1 MENPDKSEEEGKN
14 IPPRDNGKSEEDNKN
29 EFTNDISADE
39 KKNGSPNVSKNK
51 VIVTRKSFFTNVLT
65 STRGGNNEVDAELV
79 DSVREKKS
87 VLKDLSPNES
97 LSRGRI
103 RKKNSN
109 LKNLDHLDGL
119 HNFGRPNSPGDMEL
133 KESSIEKK
141 ATDRQGNSLSDVD
154 VVSETNNSINA
165 YTDKGTENNNQNDMS
180 NENSS
185 IHWSTSN
192 LNTDSNSDFSN
203 VEVKILSA
211 KEEDDTKMVE
221 DNFGSTSCKKKK
233 KSGANEYGKLLSNVK
248 DKKLKEKNINDNVG
262 KEKKG
267 NFFSN
272 AMRSVSLLKNV
283 EDDHLAN
290 VKMGKNRDNKTF
302 MMYGI
307 KRESTYDNSTKRISI
322 LKNYA
327 GVNRNKNASSHSNAF
342 FYSSSKSCG
351 HIKLSSGNIKVKN
364 DRNNLGANK
373 NMRNAF
379 ENFFC
384 EIWKRNMTIKK
395 EFCTSNSK
403 NGLSPFKSNFTD
415 NYLNQSNDNELMTQI
430 PLKFKDETIETLYV
444 LNLNNWISSR
454 MIIIGMIMLIL
465 CFFIWLL
472 FSWSFKSSA
481 WEKDS
486 YIVMLFHL
494 LMILNT
500 IILLFFII
508 VGLTELSK
516 YAEVISYV
524 LFGIMVGIWGLW
536 NIATSLTLN
545 DNLTSK
551 VIPSL
556 SSAVETIYALTYIY
570 GLLPLVIMDVFFPS
584 RTKYNWFMHLL
595 FIVLN
600 STSIILVGAR
610 NPEFVP
616 SVFVVFRVIAYT
628 TLCLFLYIGC
638 YTSELQIRY
647 VFYNLLITGYK
658 LDKVESA
665 MNKNNS
671 RNNKKISTA
680 IEDLVL
686 MIKEC
691 TKVILELENETDIN
705 FNVHSKTSY
714 CTNILEQC
722 LSTLTKTDNL
732 YNVDYDVFDKFE
744 NKKFIE
750 AYVSKSKSNFF
761 GDQDEGVDFKLNKSF
776 STNDFICVDKVDI
789 DKKEIKKFLKEI
801 DIPHVT
807 NMIQLIDNKSLS
819 EWDFNCLN
827 YFENSKYPFFD
838 INLSLMFTIEHDIP
852 MNSII
857 NFLSFV
863 EKQYNNVPYHNT
875 IHATMVTQK
884 FFCLSKKLGIYDH
897 MEYKIKLVM
906 FISGIC
912 HDVGHPGYNNLFF
925 VNSLHPLSIIYND
938 ISVLENY
945 HASIT
950 FKILQL
956 NQCNLLKSFSEK
968 DFRLIRSYIIEL
980 ILSTDMKYH
989 FEIISK
995 FRIRRENEDFDYVK
1009 NNDDLLVLIK
1019 MIIKSADISHGS
1031 VKWNEHYK
1039 WCQRV
1044 LCEFYSQGDEELKN
1058 KMPLSPLCDRT
1069 KHNEV
1074 CQSQITFLKFVV
1086 MPLFEELT
1094 YIDDIK
1100 FVKNFCLKRLHSN
1113 CLMWEKL
1120 MKEEKAIKVYDPTSV
1135 KRKEKNKKKIDK
1147 RKKSYIDLT
1156 LFFIKNI
1163 SE

>member
-1 MENPDKSEEEGKN
+1 MENQEDAEINKKCNFKEEEDARGERNSSMNFMDDK
-14 IPPRDNGKSEEDNKN
+14 EDNSGVN
-29 EFTNDISADE
+29 
-39 KKNGSPNVSKNK
+39 KNK
-51 VIVTRKSFFTNVLT
+51 IIVTKKSFLTNVLT
-65 STRGGNNEVDAELV
+65 HTNHRKNELNTENSDYIKEKKKKLKNISTKDNICKNSIKKENSHMKNLSNTYNAKSIEFTVNQNISNIQGNNIFEEDNYLV
-79 DSVREKKS
+79 SNNSFSTYSNKEINYDSKNDISNVS
-87 VLKDLSPNES
+87 NDES
-97 LSRGRI
+97 LHKWGSG
-103 RKKNSN
+103 
-109 LKNLDHLDGL
+109 
-119 HNFGRPNSPGDMEL
+119 
-133 KESSIEKK
+133 
-141 ATDRQGNSLSDVD
+141 
-154 VVSETNNSINA
+154 
-165 YTDKGTENNNQNDMS
+165 
-180 NENSS
+180 
-185 IHWSTSN
+185 N

-203 VEVKILSA
+203 VEVKILDS
-211 KEEDDTKMVE
+211 KEEGNETKITE
-221 DNFGSTSCKKKK
+221 EIFEKASNR
-233 KSGANEYGKLLSNVK
+233 LSNE
-248 DKKLKEKNINDNVG
+248 DTECNIFLHDI
-262 KEKKG
+262 KEKKRNETHISDIDKEKSG
-267 NFFSN
+267 NRTF
-272 AMRSVSLLKNV
+272 LKSKHSISFVKNG
-283 EDDHLAN
+283 ED
-290 VKMGKNRDNKTF
+290 KNLCNIKIGGNEEGTLTMYQFKRDC
-302 MMYGI
+302 
-307 KRESTYDNSTKRISI
+307 TYDNNAKKFSNLRRYANTH
-322 LKNYA
+322 KNSNTN
-327 GVNRNKNASSHSNAF
+327 GNAF
-342 FYSSSKSCG
+342 LYSSSKSCG
-351 HIKLSSGNIKVKN
+351 NIKLSSGNLKMKN
-364 DRNNLGANK
+364 ERSLGANK
-373 NMRNAF
+373 SIRKVF
-379 ENFFC
+379 ENFFY
-384 EIWKRNMTIKK
+384 EIWKKNITIKK
-395 EFCTSNSK
+395 EFHTCNSK
-403 NGLSPFKSNFTD
+403 NGPIPFKSNFTD
-415 NYLNQSNDNELMTQI
+415 SYLNQYSENELMTQI

-454 MIIIGMIMLIL
+454 MIIIGIVMLIL

-472 FSWSFKSSA
+472 FSWSFKSTA

-486 YIVMLFHL
+486 YIVLLFHA
-494 LMILNT
+494 LMVLNT

-508 VGLTELSK
+508 VGSTDLSK
-516 YAEVISYV
+516 YAEVLSYA
-524 LFGIMVGIWGLW
+524 LFGVMVGVWGLW

-551 VIPSL
+551 TIPSL
-556 SSAVETIYALTYIY
+556 YSAVETIYALTYIY
-570 GLLPLVIMDVFFPS
+570 GLLPLVIMDVFFPF
-584 RTKYNWFMHLL
+584 RTKYNWFIHLI

-600 STSIILVGAR
+600 SISIMIVGDR

-616 SVFVVFRVIAYT
+616 LVYVVFRVIAYT
-628 TLCLFLYIGC
+628 TLCIFLYMGC

-658 LDKVESA
+658 LDKIESD
-665 MNKNNS
+665 MNKDN
-671 RNNKKISTA
+671 RNKNKKFSTA
-680 IEDLVL
+680 IEDLIL

-714 CTNILEQC
+714 CTSILEQC

-732 YNVDYDVFDKFE
+732 YNVDYDIFDKFE

-761 GDQDEGVDFKLNKSF
+761 GDKDGGFDFKLNKSF
-776 STNDFICVDKVDI
+776 SNNDCICVDKVDI
-789 DKKEIKKFLKEI
+789 DKKEIKKFLKKI

-807 NMIQLIDNKSLS
+807 NMIQLIDKKSLF

-827 YFENSKYPFFD
+827 YFEKSKYPFFD

-852 MNSII
+852 INLII

-912 HDVGHPGYNNLFF
+912 HDIGHPGYNNLFF

-980 ILSTDMKYH
+980 ILGTDMKHH

-995 FRIRRENEDFDYVK
+995 FRIRRENEDFDYKK
-1009 NNDDLLVLIK
+1009 NSDDLLVLIK

-1074 CQSQITFLKFVV
+1074 GQSQITFLKFVV
-1086 MPLFEELT
+1086 MPMFEELT
-1094 YIDDIK
+1094 YIDNNKFIK
-1100 FVKNFCLKRLHSN
+1100 SFCLRRLNSN
-1113 CLMWEKL
+1113 CLMWDKL
-1120 MKEEKAIKVYDPTSV
+1120 MKEEKEIKVFNPNKI
-1135 KRKEKNKKKIDK
+1135 KRSEKNQKKKIDK

-1163 SE
+1163 SD

>member
-1 MENPDKSEEEGKN
+1 
-14 IPPRDNGKSEEDNKN
+14 
-29 EFTNDISADE
+29 
-39 KKNGSPNVSKNK
+39 
-51 VIVTRKSFFTNVLT
+51 
-65 STRGGNNEVDAELV
+65 
-79 DSVREKKS
+79 
-87 VLKDLSPNES
+87 
-97 LSRGRI
+97 
-103 RKKNSN
+103 
-109 LKNLDHLDGL
+109 
-119 HNFGRPNSPGDMEL
+119 
-133 KESSIEKK
+133 
-141 ATDRQGNSLSDVD
+141 
-154 VVSETNNSINA
+154 
-165 YTDKGTENNNQNDMS
+165 
-180 NENSS
+180 
-185 IHWSTSN
+185 
-192 LNTDSNSDFSN
+192 
-203 VEVKILSA
+203 
-211 KEEDDTKMVE
+211 
-221 DNFGSTSCKKKK
+221 
-233 KSGANEYGKLLSNVK
+233 
-248 DKKLKEKNINDNVG
+248 
-262 KEKKG
+262 
-267 NFFSN
+267 
-272 AMRSVSLLKNV
+272 
-283 EDDHLAN
+283 
-290 VKMGKNRDNKTF
+290 
-302 MMYGI
+302 
-307 KRESTYDNSTKRISI
+307 
-322 LKNYA
+322 
-327 GVNRNKNASSHSNAF
+327 
-342 FYSSSKSCG
+342 
-351 HIKLSSGNIKVKN
+351 
-364 DRNNLGANK
+364 
-373 NMRNAF
+373 
-379 ENFFC
+379 
-384 EIWKRNMTIKK
+384 
-395 EFCTSNSK
+395 
-403 NGLSPFKSNFTD
+403 
-415 NYLNQSNDNELMTQI
+415 
-430 PLKFKDETIETLYV
+430 
-444 LNLNNWISSR
+444 

-486 YIVMLFHL
+486 YIIMLFHL
-494 LMILNT
+494 LMIINT

-658 LDKVESA
+658 LDKLESA

-671 RNNKKISTA
+671 RNNKKISTG

-691 TKVILELENETDIN
+691 TKVILELENETEIN

-750 AYVSKSKSNFF
+750 AYVSKSKSNFL
-761 GDQDEGVDFKLNKSF
+761 GDQDEGVDFKLHKSF

-801 DIPHVT
+801 DIPQVT

-956 NQCNLLKSFSEK
+956 NQCNILKSFSEK

-995 FRIRRENEDFDYVK
+995 FRIRRENGDFDYVK

-1100 FVKNFCLKRLHSN
+1100 FVK
-1113 CLMWEKL
+1113 
-1120 MKEEKAIKVYDPTSV
+1120 
-1135 KRKEKNKKKIDK
+1135 
-1147 RKKSYIDLT
+1147 
-1156 LFFIKNI
+1156 
-1163 SE
+1163 

>member
-14 IPPRDNGKSEEDNKN
+14 ITQRDKYTSEKDNTN
-29 EFTNDISADE
+29 TFTNDISTDE
-39 KKNGSPNVSKNK
+39 KKSDSPNISKNK
-51 VIVTRKSFFTNVLT
+51 VIITRKSFFTNALT
-65 STRGGNNEVDAELV
+65 PRRDGKNEVDVELFN
-79 DSVREKKS
+79 SVQKKKS
-87 VLKDLSPNES
+87 ISKDLRTNDN
-97 LSRGRI
+97 LYKGRV
-103 RKKNSN
+103 RKENSN
-109 LKNLDHLDGL
+109 FKNLDHLQNLNNLDW
-119 HNFGRPNSPGDMEL
+119 PGIPDDIEL
-133 KESSIEKK
+133 NESSIDKK
-141 ATDRQGNSLSDVD
+141 DTDRHGDSLSDVD
-154 VVSETNNSINA
+154 NISETKNSINA
-165 YTDKGTENNNQNDMS
+165 YTDNRTENNNQNDVS
-180 NENSS
+180 NENNS
-185 IHWSTSN
+185 IDWSISN

-203 VEVKILSA
+203 VEVKILSG

-221 DNFGSTSCKKKK
+221 ENSGSTSCKKKK
-233 KSGANEYGKLLSNVK
+233 SGTNEYGKLMSNMQ
-248 DKKLKEKNINDNVG
+248 DRKLKEININENVR

-267 NFFSN
+267 NFFSK
-272 AMRSVSLLKNV
+272 AVRSASLLKCV
-283 EDDHLAN
+283 VDDNLAN
-290 VKMGKNRDNKTF
+290 VKLEKNQDNKTF
-302 MMYGI
+302 MMHGI
-307 KRESTYDNSTKRISI
+307 KRESTYDNSGKRFSI
-322 LKNYA
+322 RKNYA
-327 GVNRNKNASSHSNAF
+327 SMNRNTNTTPHSNGF

-351 HIKLSSGNIKVKN
+351 HIKLSSGNIKTKN
-364 DRNNLGANK
+364 GKNNLSDNK
-373 NMRNAF
+373 NMWRTF

-395 EFCTSNSK
+395 EFCNSNSK

-481 WEKDS
+481 WDKDS

-494 LMILNT
+494 LMIFNT
-500 IILLFFII
+500 IILLLFII

-524 LFGIMVGIWGLW
+524 LFGIMVGMWGLW
-536 NIATSLTLN
+536 NIVTSLTLN
-545 DNLTSK
+545 DNITSK

-600 STSIILVGAR
+600 STSIILVAAR
-610 NPEFVP
+610 NPGFLP

-665 MNKNNS
+665 MNKNNN
-671 RNNKKISTA
+671 RNNKKFSTA
-680 IEDLVL
+680 MEDLVL

-691 TKVILELENETDIN
+691 TKVILELENETEIN

-732 YNVDYDVFDKFE
+732 YNVDYDLFDKLE

-750 AYVSKSKSNFF
+750 AYVSKSKSNFL
-761 GDQDEGVDFKLNKSF
+761 GDQDDGADFKLNKSF
-776 STNDFICVDKVDI
+776 STNDFICIDKVDI

-801 DIPHVT
+801 DIPRVT

-838 INLSLMFTIEHDIP
+838 INLSLMFTIDHDIP

-897 MEYKIKLVM
+897 MEYKIRLVM

-968 DFRLIRSYIIEL
+968 DFRQIRSYIIEL

-1120 MKEEKAIKVYDPTSV
+1120 MKEEKEIKVYDPASV
-1135 KRKEKNKKKIDK
+1135 KRKEKNKKKIDN